1 MARKETLDKKKCVEE
16 EQETLVSLQWPDQHE
31 GQQTQ
36 RASKMDDATPP
47 NTFTRSHT
55 PSGTNVVN
63 NLENHAHP
71 THTQAQENIALVH
84 GSQLSLLATKQVPRS
99 LDLIMNFEFLKK
111 KMYLSI
117 NQKESNDGNT

>member
-1 MARKETLDKKKCVEE
+1 MASKVPSLFNVLGHFDVVESNESPWHEKKHSTKKKCVEE

-55 PSGTNVVN
+55 
-63 NLENHAHP
+63 H
-71 THTQAQENIALVH
+71 QAAQM
-84 GSQLSLLATKQVPRS
+84 S
-99 LDLIMNFEFLKK
+99 
-111 KMYLSI
+111 SI
-117 NQKESNDGNT
+117 I